1 MQLDEISDK
10 YPVLRPVVDA
20 IKKKEGITSLFPPQ
34 ADAVKSGY
42 LDGKN
47 MLLTIPTSSGKTL
60 VAELAALKVVLEK
73 KKKVL
78 YLVPLKALAMEKFND
93 FTDKYESL
101 GVKTAVS
108 IGSFDGKDPWL
119 ANFDIIVTSVE
130 KADSLLRHKA
140 EWFSDIG
147 LVIAD
152 EIHLLDDPSRGPTLE
167 VVLTRIGEMSDA
179 QVIGLSATINNRKE
193 LADWLDSVLVE
204 SDYRP
209 TVLYEGYAEM
219 GKVTF
224 SGKKDQGF
232 SISSNLDTL
241 EATVKKVAGDG
252 KQGIIFVSSKRSAEK
267 VSEDLSKIVGSSLDV
282 SDKIKL
288 EKISDSVLHALP
300 SPTTQCRRLA
310 KVVKHG
316 VAFHHSG
323 LVHSQKAMIED
334 AFRSGLIRFISATT
348 TLAYG
353 MNLPCDYVIM
363 RDVKRFYGTRGY
375 DYIPVL
381 EYKQCVGRAGRAKYA
396 KEGRSVVILKA
407 GGDKDDI
414 ETRFINGLPENIYSK
429 LSLEPVLRIHL
440 LSLIATGHVRSLN
453 DLEKFMSKTFY
464 AFQFKDL
471 RELFAKIE
479 AMIDLLSGFGMIE
492 ADDGKLKATPFGLRV
507 AELYIDPITADLF
520 VRAVRQPLAIS
531 VDADANAAEKSQGND
546 SFGSDFVSGAQIL
559 ETKSKIL
566 NNFSL
571 LNLISQALELYPLVR
586 AKKDDIEVLNE
597 VIDSCARN
605 ILIDVPSVWDWDR
618 KRFFDTVKTALLFD
632 SWIKENTD
640 DFIAKHY
647 SVTPGELKIKLDNA
661 DWLLYSLEEFSQMFG
676 LKDVYK
682 AVKRLRMQ
690 VKYGVS
696 SELLKLVAM
705 KGVGRV
711 RARALY
717 DKGFRSMSDVRKAD
731 MSVLEKIV
739 GKKTAQ
745 KLKGLGGDDG
755 DGDDRKESGK
765 ASEVDSKGSGGK
777 GGQRLLGSF

>member
-1 MQLDEISDK
+1 MQLDEISEK
-10 YPVLRPVVDA
+10 YPVLRPVVDI
-20 IKKKEGITSLFPPQ
+20 IKKKEGITEFFPPQ
-34 ADAVKSGY
+34 ADAVRSGY
-42 LDGKN
+42 LEGKN
-47 MLLTIPTSSGKTL
+47 MLLTIPTSAGKTL
-60 VAELAALKVVLEK
+60 VAELAALKVVLEA

-93 FTDKYESL
+93 FKDKYESL

-119 ANFDIIVTSVE
+119 SSFDIIVTSVE

-152 EIHLLDDPSRGPTLE
+152 EIHLLDDSSRGPTLE
-167 VVLTRIGEMSDA
+167 IVLTRIGEISDA
-179 QVIGLSATINNRKE
+179 QVVGLSATINNRKE

-209 TVLYEGYAEM
+209 TVLHEGYAVD

-224 SGKKDQGF
+224 SGKKGLGF
-232 SISSNLDTL
+232 PISSSPDALGSI
-241 EATVKKVAGDG
+241 VGKVNGDG

-267 VSEDLSKIVGSSLDV
+267 VSEDLSKIVGAGLGASE
-282 SDKIKL
+282 KIKL
-288 EKISDSVLHALP
+288 EKLSDSVLHAVS

-323 LVHSQKAMIED
+323 LVHSQKGMIED
-334 AFRSGLIRFISATT
+334 AFRLGLIRFISATT

-396 KEGRSVVILKA
+396 KEGRSVVVLKA
-407 GGDKDDI
+407 GDDKGDI
-414 ETRFINGLPENIYSK
+414 EERFINGLPENIYSK
-429 LSLEPVLRIHL
+429 LSLEPVLRIHI
-440 LSLIATGHVRSLN
+440 LSLIATGHVRSLK

-464 AFQFKDL
+464 AHQFKDL
-471 RELFAKIE
+471 RELFVKIE
-479 AMIDLLSGFGMIE
+479 AVIDMLCRFGMVD
-492 ADDGKLKATPFGLRV
+492 AVDSGLKATPFGLRV

-531 VDADANAAEKSQGND
+531 DDADVNAAEKGLD
-546 SFGSDFVSGAQIL
+546 SDSGSSDFVSGAQIL
-559 ETKSKIL
+559 ESKSKVL
-566 NNFSL
+566 NNFSFL
-571 LNLISQALELYPLVR
+571 SIISQALEMFPLAK
-586 AKKDDIEVLNE
+586 AKKDDIEMLNE
-597 VIDSCARN
+597 VIVSCSRN
-605 ILIDVPSVWDWDR
+605 ILMEVPSVWDWDR
-618 KRFFDTVKTALLFD
+618 KRFLDTVKTALLFD
-632 SWIKENTD
+632 SWIKENTE
-640 DFIAKHY
+640 DFIVKHY

-661 DWLLYSLEEFSQMFG
+661 DWLLYSIEEFSKLFE

-682 AVKRLRMQ
+682 AVKRLRVQM
-690 VKYGVS
+690 KHGVP
-696 SELLKLVAM
+696 SELLKLVAV
-705 KGVGRV
+705 KGIGRV

-717 DKGFRSMSDVRKAD
+717 DKGFRSASDVRKGD
-731 MSVLEKIV
+731 VSVLEKIV
-739 GKKTAQ
+739 GKKTAL
-745 KLKGLGGDDG
+745 KLKGAGDDKDDKTADDS
-755 DGDDRKESGK
+755 DGAEVMPGK
-765 ASEVDSKGSGGK
+765 SHVK